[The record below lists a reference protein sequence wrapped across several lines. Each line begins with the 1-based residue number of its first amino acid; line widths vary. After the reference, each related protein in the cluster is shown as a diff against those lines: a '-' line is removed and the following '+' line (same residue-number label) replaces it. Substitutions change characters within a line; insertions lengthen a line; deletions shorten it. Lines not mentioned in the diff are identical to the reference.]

1 MSYIINRWGGAEQAR
16 VEDGTVDQ
24 SLDIKLV
31 GKNYAGYGEIQNETF
46 VHLLENFASD
56 VEPPKAIAG
65 QVWYDSQNKKLK
77 VYIGETYNNSKVW
90 KTATGAEY
98 ADTAP
103 QFPTPGDFWFDTS
116 KDQLNV
122 RIDQSWLTIGP
133 QNAGTGLTQM
143 VSKNVL
149 DNLNQP
155 HGIIAATVNGA
166 VNFIISEDTFTLNSS
181 DPDSTITGF
190 TDPASRI
197 IKRGI
202 TLPNSDSRG
211 VTSTDTAGI
220 NGYKVWGTAS
230 DALRL
235 GGKLPSEYLSP
246 QNNIL
251 TLSYQVKIDTDE
263 GLTVGANDDFS
274 ITVPTNVP
282 IIASRL
288 TNQPIKFSVKQA
300 NTPVFPLIVDQT
312 GIYPGTGVGGPFS
325 VGSLEN
331 PWENVY
337 ATNFKGTSDKAKLLL
352 VGTEYVQASRN
363 STVGTVAVRDANKYL
378 YADKFMGLSEKA
390 EKLSTPRAIN
400 GINFDGT
407 APITITD
414 DTKLPLA
421 GGTMTGALVLSGAP
435 SADLQAA
442 TKLYVD
448 NKFGIGG
455 ILGIAAGGTNAG
467 NIDDARANLKVPRTD
482 GVGATTNSTWN
493 INIAPSLSPI
503 TVSALQASV
512 NATSGAATTT
522 TIVVQ
527 NAQTTGSNIPV
538 GAGYTDITST
548 TANTVATGS
557 KTWTI
562 NKVTGYQL
570 NTRIKVSF
578 ISNPSITLQG
588 KITAVD
594 NIALTITVL
603 VDTIQGSGTNLQGWK
618 FDGLGD
624 TWRTNATV
632 TGTAITGTV
641 TISNIATDTPAIGAT
656 TLTVTFN
663 SQTVAGAVTDIIATD
678 LGDGLGGN
686 AATATKAKNISLGT
700 RGDLPYQTAANTTS
714 FLPIGAQG
722 YLLSSTGS
730 IPAWKDIASISVG
743 TATQVQVTDRP
754 TETEI
759 FYPTFTSGALP
770 LTGSQARSI
779 YVDQNL
785 LTYNTNTNQL
795 TIGGPTQADPTN
807 PYGSVVAKLNG
818 NVLAPDGTVI
828 LNHGTG
834 SGTNATF
841 SGKAASADK
850 LQTSRKIELTGVI
863 VGNQMFDGQGNI
875 QIATTV
881 NSSFSIDLSQT
892 EGNYVNSL
900 VAGTYITLKEGIDPY
915 TPGKNK
921 SITVGVTAGTTGES
935 NLVARDGSGNF
946 SAGTISA
953 TLFNGTAT
961 AAQYADLAEKYLP
974 DAEYEPGT
982 VVTVGGE
989 AEITASSY
997 GDRALGVIS
1006 TQPAYMMNKDLEGGV
1021 YVALKGR
1028 VPCKVIGA
1036 VRKGQRLVASNN
1048 GYAVAAVPH
1057 ANDVFALALESSSDT
1072 GVKVI
1077 EVAVL

>member
-1 MSYIINRWGGAEQAR
+1 MSYIINRWGGPEQAR

-46 VHLLENFASD
+46 VHLLENFAFNE
-56 VEPPKAIAG
+56 EPPKAISG
-65 QVWYDSQNKKLK
+65 QIWYDSQNKKLK
-77 VYIGETYNNSKVW
+77 VYIGETYNNAKVW
-90 KTATGAEY
+90 KIATGTEY
-98 ADTAP
+98 SPDAP
-103 QFPTPGDFWFDTS
+103 QYPTPGDFWFDTS

-166 VNFIISEDTFTLNSS
+166 VNFIISEDTFTLSSS

-246 QNNIL
+246 SNNIL

-312 GIYPGTGVGGPFS
+312 GIYPGNGVGGPFS

-337 ATNFKGTSDKAKLLL
+337 ATNLKGIADKTKLML

-363 STVGTVAVRDANKYL
+363 STIGTVAVRDSNKYL
-378 YADKFMGLSEKA
+378 FADKFMGLSEKA
-390 EKLSTPRAIN
+390 EKLSTPRTIN
-400 GINFDGT
+400 GVNFDGT

-435 SADLQAA
+435 AADLQAA

-448 NKFGIGG
+448 NKFGVGG

-503 TVSALQASV
+503 TVSALQASI

-570 NTRIKVSF
+570 NTRVKVSF
-578 ISNPSITLQG
+578 ISNTSITMQG

-641 TISNIATDTPAIGAT
+641 TISNIATDSPAIGST

-663 SQTVAGAVTDIIATD
+663 SQVVSGAVTNIIATD

-686 AATATKAKNISLGT
+686 AATATKAKNISQGT
-700 RGDLPYQTAANTTS
+700 RGDLPYQTAANTTT
-714 FLPIGAQG
+714 FLPIGTQG

-759 FYPTFTSGALP
+759 FYPTFTSGGLP
-770 LTGSQARSI
+770 PTGSQARSI

-795 TIGGPTQADPTN
+795 IVGGPTQAEPTN

-818 NVLAPDGTVI
+818 TVLSPDGTVI
-828 LNHGTG
+828 LNNGTG
-834 SGTNATF
+834 SGANATF

-881 NSSFSIDLSQT
+881 NGSFSINLSQT
-892 EGNYVNSL
+892 EGSFVNSL
-900 VAGTYITLKEGIDPY
+900 VAGTFITLKEGIDTY

-921 SITVGVTAGTTGES
+921 TITVGVTAGSTGES
-935 NLVARDGSGNF
+935 NLVARDSSGNF
-946 SAGTISA
+946 SAGTITA

-974 DAEYEPGT
+974 DADYEAGT
-982 VVTVGGE
+982 VVAVGGE
-989 AEITASSY
+989 AEVTASSY

-1028 VPCKVIGA
+1028 VPCKVIGS
-1036 VRKGQRLVASNN
+1036 VRKGQRLVASND

-1057 ANDVFALALESSSDT
+1057 ASDVFAIALQSSDDT